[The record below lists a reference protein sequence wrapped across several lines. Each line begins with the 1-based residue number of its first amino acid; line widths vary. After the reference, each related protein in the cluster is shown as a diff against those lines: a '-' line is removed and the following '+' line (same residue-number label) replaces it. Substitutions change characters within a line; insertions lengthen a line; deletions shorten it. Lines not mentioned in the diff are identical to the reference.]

1 MTVDETS
8 ELRDLIV
15 VSEPSG
21 RQLIA
26 PMPWPIVDNEGL
38 VVLNEALMFA
48 EQKQMDPQGGM
59 QVQIMMMPLLFTEF
73 ITQVVVI
80 PASWF
85 IIPAQSTV
93 AIEYRQ
99 RWDEYATAARA
110 ASAGIVTARSIP
122 KGPVLVAPNG
132 RP

>member
-1 MTVDETS
+1 MTVDGTS
-8 ELRDLIV
+8 ELSDLIV

-21 RQLIA
+21 RQLIG
-26 PMPWPIVDNEGL
+26 PLPDPIINDEGL
-38 VVLNEALMFA
+38 VVLEEPLMFA

-59 QVQIMMMPLLFTEF
+59 QVQLMMMPLLFTEF
-73 ITQVVVI
+73 VSCVYLA
-80 PASWF
+80 PSSWF
-85 IIPAQSTV
+85 VIPAQSTV
-93 AIEYRQ
+93 AMEYRQ

>member
-1 MTVDETS
+1 MTVDGIN

-21 RQLIA
+21 RQLIGVL
-26 PMPWPIVDNEGL
+26 PDPIVNDEGL
-38 VVLNEALMFA
+38 VVLEEPLMFA

-59 QVQIMMMPLLFTEF
+59 QVQLMMLPLLFTEF
-73 ITQVVVI
+73 VPRVYLAPSSWFVI
-80 PASWF
+80 PAH
-85 IIPAQSTV
+85 STV

-99 RWDEYATAARA
+99 RWDEYATNARA